1 MLNLRTIQA
10 KLAVG
15 FALGP
20 IILAIVGWIAYTN
33 TLSLNE
39 STALREHG
47 YRVLQQAEVVA
58 KNLVDAET
66 GQRGYI
72 LTGQET
78 YLEPYNTALRQIDT
92 TTARLVELT
101 VDNPRQQA
109 RLATLKQQIQLKLT
123 EMAAAITIYR
133 DQGQAAAISYIQND
147 RGKSAMD
154 DIRATIAQFEAE
166 ENDLLRQRAENADRT
181 AALTYDSIIYGTIV
195 SFLVLA
201 IAGVLIARSI
211 IGPVNRTVEQLTS
224 VSAEILAGTT
234 QQAAGMREHSSAVTE
249 TVTTVDEVL
258 QTSEQAAQ
266 RAQAVAES
274 SQRAAQAGHAGRKAV
289 EDSVNA
295 MGTVREQTGS
305 IAESILTLAE
315 QAQAIGEIIAS
326 VNDIAEQTNVLSLNA
341 AIEASRA
348 GEHGKGF
355 SVVAGEVKALA
366 DQSKKATSQVR
377 QILGEIQKATNAAV
391 MVTEQGSKS
400 VSEAIKTVNDAGT
413 TIRTLADIIAEAVQS
428 ASQIAASSTQQA
440 TGMRQIHQAM
450 QNINQVSVQNLAATN
465 QSEQAAKHL
474 TTVGA
479 ALKKLVPGKD
489 SRGWT
494 RSASPSA

>member
-10 KLAVG
+10 RLALG
-15 FALGP
+15 FVLGP
-20 IILAIVGWIAYTN
+20 IILAIVGWIAYSN
-33 TLSLNE
+33 TVSLNQTTDQR
-39 STALREHG
+39 SHS
-47 YRVLQQAEVVA
+47 YQVLQKAEQVS
-58 KNLVDAET
+58 KLLVDAET
-66 GQRGYI
+66 GQRGYV
-72 LTGQET
+72 LTGEER
-78 YLEPYNTALRQIDT
+78 YLEPYTNAVRSLDPVI
-92 TTARLVELT
+92 AELGELT
-101 VDNPRQQA
+101 RDNPRQQA
-109 RLATLKQQIQLKLT
+109 RLATLKGPVGEKLNELADT
-123 EMAAAITIYR
+123 ITLR
-133 DQGQAAAISYIQND
+133 REQGQQAALAVVLTD
-147 RGKSAMD
+147 RGKKAMD
-154 DIRATIAQFEAE
+154 QVRSVLDQFEEE
-166 ENDLLRQRAENADRT
+166 ENQLLRQRAAEAERT
-181 AALTYDSIIYGTIV
+181 AALTFNSIIYGTII
-195 SFLVLA
+195 SFVALA
-201 IAGVLIARSI
+201 IIGVLVARSI
-211 IGPVNRTVEQLTS
+211 IGPVARTIEQLTS

-289 EDSVNA
+289 EESVTA

-305 IAESILTLAE
+305 IAESILVLAE

-366 DQSKKATSQVR
+366 DQSKKATAQVR

-400 VSEAIKTVNDAGT
+400 VNEAIKTVNDAGS
-413 TIRTLADIIAEAVQS
+413 TIRTLADIIAEAVQ
-428 ASQIAASSTQQA
+428 AAAQIAASSAQQA

-474 TTVGA
+474 STVGA
-479 ALKKLVPGKD
+479 SLKKLIAG
-489 SRGWT
+489 
-494 RSASPSA
+494 

>member
-1 MLNLRTIQA
+1 MLKLQTIQA

-15 FALGP
+15 FVVGP
-20 IILAIVGWIAYTN
+20 LILAVVGTIAYWN
-33 TLSLNE
+33 T
-39 STALREHG
+39 TALIDSLDRQRHS
-47 YRVLQQAEVVA
+47 YQVLQQAELVA
-58 KNLVDAET
+58 KLLIDAQN

-72 LTGQET
+72 LTGLDE
-78 YLEPYNTALRQIDT
+78 YLEPY
-92 TTARLVELT
+92 TTATSGTAAAISQLDELT
-101 VDNPRQQA
+101 AENPRQQA
-109 RLATLKQQIQLKLT
+109 RIERLKPLVNERFSVLA
-123 EMAAAITIYR
+123 ENITIR
-133 DQGQAAAISYIQND
+133 RESGLEASAARVST
-147 RGKSAMD
+147 GKGKRIMD
-154 DIRATIAQFEAE
+154 DIRDVMVEFTAE
-166 ENDLLRQRAENADRT
+166 EHQLLAQRTVEANQT
-181 AALTYDSIIYGTIV
+181 AALTFNSILYGTLF
-195 SFLVLA
+195 SFLALA
-201 IAGVLIARSI
+201 VIGILIARSI
-211 IGPVNRTVEQLTS
+211 IGPVNRTVDQLTS

-274 SQRAAQAGHAGRKAV
+274 SQRAAQAGQVGRKAV
-289 EDSVNA
+289 EDSVSA

-366 DQSKKATSQVR
+366 DQSKKATAQVR

-400 VSEAIKTVNDAGT
+400 VNEAIKTVNDAGS
-413 TIRTLADIIAEAVQS
+413 TIRTLADIITEAVQ
-428 ASQIAASSTQQA
+428 AAAQIAASSAQQA

-474 TTVGA
+474 SSVGA
-479 ALKKLVPGKD
+479 SLKQLVAG
-489 SRGWT
+489 
-494 RSASPSA
+494 

>member
-1 MLNLRTIQA
+1 MLNIRTIQA

-15 FALGP
+15 FILGP
-20 IILAIVGWIAYTN
+20 LILAIVGSIVYWN
-33 TLSLNE
+33 TVTMTVSME
-39 STALREHG
+39 QRQQS
-47 YRVLQQAEVVA
+47 YRVLQKSQQVA
-58 KNLVDAET
+58 KLLVDAET
-66 GQRGYI
+66 GQRGYL
-72 LTGQET
+72 LTGVDR
-78 YLEPYNTALRQIDT
+78 YLEPYTNALRSIEPTISELSSMTIDN
-92 TTARLVELT
+92 A
-101 VDNPRQQA
+101 RQQS
-109 RLATLKQQIQLKLT
+109 RLATLKGQVRDKLNELAET
-123 EMAAAITIYR
+123 ITARREQGPDAAVARVST
-133 DQGQAAAISYIQND
+133 DQGKAMMDAIRI
-147 RGKSAMD
+147 
-154 DIRATIAQFEAE
+154 TLEEFETE
-166 ENDLLRQRAENADRT
+166 ENDLLRERAEHADRV
-181 AALTYDSIIYGTIV
+181 AAMTLNSIIYGTIV
-195 SFLVLA
+195 SFVLLA
-201 IAGVLIARSI
+201 IVGILVARSI
-211 IGPVNRTVEQLTS
+211 TGPVGRTIEQLTS

-289 EDSVNA
+289 EDSVTA

-315 QAQAIGEIIAS
+315 QAQAIGEIIAT

-355 SVVAGEVKALA
+355 SVVASEVKALA
-366 DQSKKATSQVR
+366 DQSKKATAQVR
-377 QILGEIQKATNAAV
+377 MILGEIQKATNAAV

-400 VSEAIKTVNDAGT
+400 VNEAIKTVNDAGT
-413 TIRTLADIIAEAVQS
+413 TIRTLADIIAEAVQ
-428 ASQIAASSTQQA
+428 AAAQIAASSAQQA

-474 TTVGA
+474 SVVGA
-479 ALKKLVPGKD
+479 SLKKLIAG
-489 SRGWT
+489 
-494 RSASPSA
+494 

>member
-1 MLNLRTIQA
+1 MLNIRTVQA
-10 KLAVG
+10 KLALG

-33 TLSLNE
+33 TASLAE
-39 STALREHG
+39 SMAQREHG
-47 YRVLQQAEVVA
+47 YRVLQQAELVA
-58 KNLVDAET
+58 KTLVDAET

-72 LTGQET
+72 ITGADA
-78 YLEPYNTALRQIDT
+78 YLEPYNEALPAIDKAVSDLTA
-92 TTARLVELT
+92 LT
-101 VDNPRQQA
+101 VDNPQQQA
-109 RLATLKQQIQLKLT
+109 RLATLKSQVQVKLT
-123 EMAAAITIYR
+123 EMNAALEARR
-133 DQGQAAAISYIQND
+133 DQGQAAAVAYVQND
-147 RGKSAMD
+147 RGKVAMD
-154 DIRATIAQFEAE
+154 AIRVTLDQFKAE
-166 ENDLLRQRAENADRT
+166 EVDLLQQRA
-181 AALTYDSIIYGTIV
+181 AAAARITQLTFNSIIYGTLI
-195 SFLVLA
+195 SFVILA
-201 IAGVLIARSI
+201 IAGVLIGRSI
-211 IGPVNRTVEQLTS
+211 VGPVNRTVEQLTS

-274 SQRAAQAGHAGRKAV
+274 SQRAAQAGQAGRKAV
-289 EDSVNA
+289 EESVTA
-295 MGTVREQTGS
+295 MGTVRDQTGS

-315 QAQAIGEIIAS
+315 QAQAIGEIIAT

-400 VSEAIKTVNDAGT
+400 VNEAIKTVNDAGS
-413 TIRTLADIIAEAVQS
+413 TIRTLADIITEAVQ
-428 ASQIAASSTQQA
+428 AAAQIAASSAQQA

-474 TTVGA
+474 ATVGT
-479 ALKKLVPGKD
+479 ALKRLVAG
-489 SRGWT
+489 
-494 RSASPSA
+494 

>member
-10 KLAVG
+10 KLALG
-15 FALGP
+15 FVLGP
-20 IILAIVGWIAYTN
+20 IILAVVGWIVYSN
-33 TLSLNE
+33 TLTLTE
-39 STALREHG
+39 SMGLRQHS
-47 YRVLQQAEVVA
+47 YHVLQKAEQVA
-58 KNLVDAET
+58 KLLVDAET
-66 GQRGYI
+66 GQRGYL
-72 LTGQET
+72 LTGT
-78 YLEPYNTALRQIDT
+78 DPYLEPYNNALRTIDT
-92 TTARLVELT
+92 TVNELTGLT

-109 RLATLKQQIQLKLT
+109 RIATLKGQIRAKLD
-123 EMAAAITIYR
+123 ELAETIGARR
-133 DQGQAAAISYIQND
+133 DQGQAAAVAIMQTD
-147 RGKSAMD
+147 RGKKAMD
-154 DIRATIAQFEAE
+154 DIRATLDQFEAE
-166 ENDLLRQRAENADRT
+166 ENQLLDERAAAADRVST
-181 AALTYDSIIYGTIV
+181 LTLNSIIYGTIV
-195 SFLVLA
+195 SFLLLA
-201 IAGVLIARSI
+201 VVGVLVARSI

-274 SQRAAQAGHAGRKAV
+274 SQRAAQAGHVGRKAV
-289 EDSVNA
+289 EDSVTA

-315 QAQAIGEIIAS
+315 QAQAIGEIIAT

-366 DQSKKATSQVR
+366 DQSKKATAQVR

-400 VSEAIKTVNDAGT
+400 VNDAIKTVNDAGS
-413 TIRTLADIIAEAVQS
+413 TIRTLADIITEAVQ
-428 ASQIAASSTQQA
+428 AAAQIAASSAQQA

-474 TTVGA
+474 SVVGA
-479 ALKKLVPGKD
+479 SLKKLVAG
-489 SRGWT
+489 
-494 RSASPSA
+494 

>member
-10 KLAVG
+10 KLALG

-47 YRVLQQAEVVA
+47 YLVLQKAERVA
-58 KNLVDAET
+58 KTLVDAET
-66 GQRGYI
+66 GQRGYL
-72 LTGQET
+72 LTGADP
-78 YLEPYNTALRQIDT
+78 YLEPYNNALREIDT
-92 TTARLVELT
+92 VTNELVGLT

-109 RLATLKQQIQLKLT
+109 RLATLKQQIRVKLD
-123 EMAAAITIYR
+123 EMAAALAARR
-133 DQGQAAAISYIQND
+133 DQGQAAAVAYVQND
-147 RGKSAMD
+147 RGKKAMD
-154 DIRATIAQFEAE
+154 DIRGTLDQFEAE
-166 ENDLLRQRAENADRT
+166 ENDLLRQRAVNADRT
-181 AALTYDSIIYGTIV
+181 ATLTFNSIIYGTVI

-201 IAGVLIARSI
+201 IVGVLIGRSI
-211 IGPVNRTVEQLTS
+211 VGPVNRTVDQLTS

-266 RAQAVAES
+266 RAQAVADS
-274 SQRAAQAGHAGRKAV
+274 AQRAAQVGHAGRKSV
-289 EDSVNA
+289 EDSVSA
-295 MGTVREQTGS
+295 MGTVRDQTGS

-315 QAQAIGEIIAS
+315 QAQAIGEIIAT

-355 SVVAGEVKALA
+355 NVVAGEVKALA
-366 DQSKKATSQVR
+366 DQSKKATAQVR

-400 VSEAIKTVNDAGT
+400 VNDAIKTVNEAGT

-428 ASQIAASSTQQA
+428 AAQISASSTQQA

-465 QSEQAAKHL
+465 QSEQAARHL

-479 ALKKLVPGKD
+479 ALKKLVAG
-489 SRGWT
+489 
-494 RSASPSA
+494 

>member
-1 MLNLRTIQA
+1 MLTMRTIQA
-10 KLAVG
+10 KLAIG

-20 IILAIVGWIAYTN
+20 IILAIVGWIAYSN
-33 TLSLNE
+33 TLSLTE

-47 YRVLQQAEVVA
+47 YRVQQQAELVA
-58 KNLVDAET
+58 KTLVDAET
-66 GQRGYI
+66 GQRGYL
-72 LTGQET
+72 LTGSEP
-78 YLEPYNTALRQIDT
+78 YLEPYNSGLRLIDQT
-92 TTARLVELT
+92 VGQLVELT

-109 RLATLKQQIQLKLT
+109 RLATLKEQIRVKLD
-123 EMAAAITIYR
+123 EMAQAIAAHR
-133 DQGQAAAISYIQND
+133 NQDQAAAISLIQTD
-147 RGKSAMD
+147 RGKKAMD
-154 DIRATIAQFEAE
+154 DIRATLEQFEAAE
-166 ENDLLRQRAENADRT
+166 SDLLRQRAEDADRT
-181 AALTYDSIIYGTIV
+181 ARLTFDSIIYGTII
-195 SFLVLA
+195 SFLALTVL
-201 IAGVLIARSI
+201 GVLIARSVV
-211 IGPVNRTVEQLTS
+211 GPVNRTIDQLTS

-266 RAQAVAES
+266 RAQAVADT

-289 EDSVNA
+289 EDSVVA

-315 QAQAIGEIIAS
+315 QAQAIGEIIAT

-366 DQSKKATSQVR
+366 DQSKKATAQVR
-377 QILGEIQKATNAAV
+377 QILGEIQKATNTAV

-400 VSEAIKTVNDAGT
+400 VNEAIKTVSDAGT
-413 TIRTLADIIAEAVQS
+413 MIRTLADIIAEAVQ
-428 ASQIAASSTQQA
+428 AAAQIAASSAQQA

-479 ALKKLVPGKD
+479 DLKKLV
-489 SRGWT
+489 
-494 RSASPSA
+494 AV

>member
-1 MLNLRTIQA
+1 MLNMRTIQA
-10 KLAVG
+10 KLALG

-33 TLSLNE
+33 ILSLSE
-39 STALREHG
+39 TTAERAHS
-47 YRVLQQAEVVA
+47 YIVLQKAEMLA
-58 KNLVDAET
+58 KTIVDAET
-66 GQRGYI
+66 GQRGYL
-72 LTGQET
+72 LTGSEP
-78 YLEPYNTALRQIDT
+78 YLEPYNKALHEIDT
-92 TTARLVELT
+92 VTNELVELT
-101 VDNPRQQA
+101 ADNPRQQA
-109 RLATLKQQIQLKLT
+109 RLAALKQQTRTKLD
-123 EMAAAITIYR
+123 EMADALKAGR
-133 DQGQAAAISYIQND
+133 EQGQAAAIAVIQSD
-147 RGKSAMD
+147 RGKKAMD
-154 DIRATIAQFEAE
+154 EVRVLLEQFEAE
-166 ENDLLRQRAENADRT
+166 ENDLLRQRAATADRT
-181 AALTYDSIIYGTIV
+181 AEITFNSIIYGTII

-201 IAGVLIARSI
+201 AIGILIALSV

-266 RAQAVAES
+266 RAQAVADT
-274 SQRAAQAGHAGRKAV
+274 SQRAAQVGLAGRKSV
-289 EDSVNA
+289 EESVNA
-295 MGTVREQTGS
+295 MNTVRDQTGS

-315 QAQAIGEIIAS
+315 QAQAIGEIIAT

-355 SVVAGEVKALA
+355 TVVAGEVKALA
-366 DQSKKATSQVR
+366 DQSKKATAQVR

-400 VSEAIKTVNDAGT
+400 VNEAIKTVNDAGA

-428 ASQIAASSTQQA
+428 AAQIAASSAQQA

-474 TTVGA
+474 TAVGA
-479 ALKKLVPGKD
+479 DLKKLVAG
-489 SRGWT
+489 
-494 RSASPSA
+494 

>member
-1 MLNLRTIQA
+1 MLNMRTIQA
-10 KLAVG
+10 KLALG
-15 FALGP
+15 FVLGP
-20 IILAIVGWIAYTN
+20 IILAIVGAIAY
-33 TLSLNE
+33 LS
-39 STALREHG
+39 TIALIDSLERQRHS
-47 YRVLQQAEVVA
+47 YQVLQQTEEVA
-58 KNLVDAET
+58 KLLVDAEN
-66 GQRGYI
+66 GQRGF
-72 LTGQET
+72 LLVGSED
-78 YLEPYNTALRQIDT
+78 YLQPYTVAIAAATDAI
-92 TTARLVELT
+92 ARLAELT
-101 VDNPRQQA
+101 SDNPRQQA
-109 RLATLKQQIQLKLT
+109 RIERLRPLVTDRFKSLADNIQL
-123 EMAAAITIYR
+123 R
-133 DQGQAAAISYIQND
+133 RD
-147 RGKSAMD
+147 RGLDAAVAKTASGEGKEFMD
-154 DIRATIAQFEAE
+154 QIRTLLADFNAE
-166 ENDLLRQRAENADRT
+166 ENELLDQRTADARRS
-181 AALTYDSIIYGTIV
+181 AALTFNAIIYGTII
-195 SFLVLA
+195 SFVVLA
-201 IAGVLIARSI
+201 VIGFLIARSV

-289 EDSVNA
+289 EESVSA

-315 QAQAIGEIIAS
+315 QAQAIGEIIAT

-366 DQSKKATSQVR
+366 DQSKKATAQVR

-400 VSEAIKTVNDAGT
+400 VNEAIKTVNDAGT
-413 TIRTLADIIAEAVQS
+413 MIRTLADIIAEAVQS
-428 ASQIAASSTQQA
+428 AAQIAASSAQQA

-474 TTVGA
+474 TAVGA
-479 ALKKLVPGKD
+479 DLKKLVAG
-489 SRGWT
+489 
-494 RSASPSA
+494 

>member
-10 KLAVG
+10 KLAMG

-20 IILAIVGWIAYTN
+20 IILAIVGWIAYSN
-33 TLSLNE
+33 TVSLAE
-39 STALREHG
+39 STAQRAHSYL
-47 YRVLQQAEVVA
+47 VLQKAARLA
-58 KNLVDAET
+58 KTVVDAET
-66 GQRGYI
+66 GQRGYL
-72 LTGQET
+72 LTGSES
-78 YLEPYNTALRQIDT
+78 YLEPYNNALREIDT
-92 TTARLVELT
+92 VTNELVELT
-101 VDNPRQQA
+101 ADNPRQQA
-109 RLATLKQQIQLKLT
+109 RLAAIKQQTRTKLD
-123 EMAAAITIYR
+123 EMADALAAGR
-133 DQGQAAAISYIQND
+133 EQGQAAAIAISQSD
-147 RGKSAMD
+147 RGKKAMD
-154 DIRATIAQFEAE
+154 ELRTTLAQFEAE
-166 ENDLLRQRAENADRT
+166 ENDLLRQRNENADHT
-181 AALTYDSIIYGTIV
+181 AELTFNSIIYGTII

-201 IAGVLIARSI
+201 IVGVLIVRSI
-211 IGPVNRTVEQLTS
+211 VGPVNRTVDQLTS

-234 QQAAGMREHSSAVTE
+234 QQAAGMREQSSAVTE

-266 RAQAVAES
+266 RAQAVADT

-289 EDSVNA
+289 EDSVSA
-295 MGTVREQTGS
+295 MGTVRDQTGS

-315 QAQAIGEIIAS
+315 QAQAIGEIIAT

-366 DQSKKATSQVR
+366 DQSKKATAQVR

-400 VSEAIKTVNDAGT
+400 VNEAIKTVNDAGT

-428 ASQIAASSTQQA
+428 AAQISASSTQQA

-474 TTVGA
+474 ATVGA
-479 ALKKLVPGKD
+479 ALKKLVAG
-489 SRGWT
+489 
-494 RSASPSA
+494 

>member
-1 MLNLRTIQA
+1 MLKLQTIQA

-15 FALGP
+15 FVLGP
-20 IILAIVGWIAYTN
+20 VILAIVGTIAYWN
-33 TLSLNE
+33 TKALIDSL
-39 STALREHG
+39 ALQRHTYE
-47 YRVLQQAEVVA
+47 VLQQAELVT
-58 KNLVDAET
+58 KILVDAET
-66 GQRGYI
+66 GQRGF
-72 LTGQET
+72 LLAGSDE
-78 YLEPYNTALRQIDT
+78 YLEPYNAATASE
-92 TTARLVELT
+92 TAAIAKLAGLT
-101 VDNPRQQA
+101 ADNPSQQA
-109 RLATLKQQIQLKLT
+109 RIERLRPLVAERFKSMAESISLRREQGLDAASNKISSGSGKQI
-123 EMAAAITIYR
+123 
-133 DQGQAAAISYIQND
+133 
-147 RGKSAMD
+147 MD
-154 DIRATIAQFEAE
+154 EIRAVLADFSAE
-166 ENDLLRQRAENADRT
+166 ENQLLEQRSVAANQT
-181 AALTYDSIIYGTIV
+181 AALSFNSILYGTLF
-195 SFLVLA
+195 SFIALAVIGILV
-201 IAGVLIARSI
+201 ARSI
-211 IGPVNRTVEQLTS
+211 IGPVNRTIEQLTS

-274 SQRAAQAGHAGRKAV
+274 SQRAAQAGHVGRKAV
-289 EDSVNA
+289 EDSVSA

-366 DQSKKATSQVR
+366 DQSKKATAQVR

-400 VSEAIKTVNDAGT
+400 VNDAIKTVNDAGT
-413 TIRTLADIIAEAVQS
+413 TIRTLADIIAEAVQ
-428 ASQIAASSTQQA
+428 AAAQIAASSAQQA

-474 TTVGA
+474 STVGA
-479 ALKKLVPGKD
+479 SLKKLVAG
-489 SRGWT
+489 
-494 RSASPSA
+494 

>member
-1 MLNLRTIQA
+1 MLTLRTIQA
-10 KLAVG
+10 KLALG

-20 IILAIVGWIAYTN
+20 IILAIVGWIAYSN
-33 TLSLNE
+33 TLSLAE
-39 STALREHG
+39 STAEREHG
-47 YRVLQQAEVVA
+47 YRVLQQAELVA
-58 KNLVDAET
+58 KTLVDAET
-66 GQRGYI
+66 GQRGYL
-72 LTGQET
+72 LTGSEP
-78 YLEPYNTALRQIDT
+78 YLEPYNAALRLIDT
-92 TTARLVELT
+92 TVNELVELT

-109 RLATLKQQIQLKLT
+109 RLATLKQQIRAKLD
-123 EMAAAITIYR
+123 ELAAAITLYR
-133 DQGQAAAISYIQND
+133 EQGQAPAVNYLKND
-147 RGKSAMD
+147 RGKEAMD
-154 DIRATIAQFEAE
+154 DIRATLDQFEAE
-166 ENDLLRQRAENADRT
+166 ESDLLRQRAEHADRT
-181 AALTYDSIIYGTIV
+181 SKLTFDSIVYGTIV

-201 IAGVLIARSI
+201 VAGVV
-211 IGPVNRTVEQLTS
+211 IGRGIVGPINRTVDQLTS
-224 VSAEILAGTT
+224 VSAEILAGTA

-266 RAQAVAES
+266 RAQAVADTA
-274 SQRAAQAGHAGRKAV
+274 QRAAQIGHNGRQSVA
-289 EDSVNA
+289 DSVSA
-295 MGTVREQTGS
+295 MGTVRDQTGS

-366 DQSKKATSQVR
+366 DQSKKATAQVR

-400 VSEAIKTVNDAGT
+400 VNEAIKTVNDAGA
-413 TIRTLADIIAEAVQS
+413 TIRTLADIITEAVQS
-428 ASQIAASSTQQA
+428 AAQISASSAQQA

-474 TTVGA
+474 ATVGA
-479 ALKKLVPGKD
+479 ALKKLVAG
-489 SRGWT
+489 
-494 RSASPSA
+494 